1 MAVLASTIAL
11 CSAFARSAAAST
23 DAAVPAIDAMCATSP
38 ADLAHPIS
46 TFVAIFDG
54 RAGDGAWQ
62 RADPASLNRIAHD
75 PNIYSETAHVWPQAT
90 GVVVVDIVADSL
102 DFGSRTTYCFRA
114 SGTLARATETSAGTT
129 NADRETRY
137 LDEHG
142 IIVARSS
149 HISLL
154 TPHGAASPSP
164 DVKPAKIELYPAM
177 SALPFAHLLATH
189 DATSAR

>member
-1 MAVLASTIAL
+1 MAVASTIAI
-11 CSAFARSAAAST
+11 CSTLAPSAAAST
-23 DAAVPAIDAMCATSP
+23 DAAVLAIDAMCATLP
-38 ADLAHPIS
+38 ADLAHPAS

-62 RADPASLNRIAHD
+62 RADPASLSRIAHD
-75 PNIYSETAHVWPQAT
+75 PNIYSETAHVRPQRG
-90 GVVVVDIVADSL
+90 GVVVVEIVADSL

-129 NADRETRY
+129 NADREIRY

-142 IIVARSS
+142 IVVARSS

-164 DVKPAKIELYPAM
+164 DVKPAKIDLYPAL

-189 DATSAR
+189 EATAPR